1 MIEFLQNNYFHL
13 ITKNTSYIFKVTEFG
28 HLESIHYGDRIQN
41 QSFEGVRHKTT
52 ATVGS
57 SIVYDA
63 SRELY
68 CLDNIT
74 LEYSGIGKG
83 DFRHTPLELLMPDH
97 SFVCDFTYHSHKI
110 VTGSVALK
118 ELPSAFGKDQDCETL
133 IIQLKDNINDVT
145 LVLYYTVYFET
156 NVITR
161 RAVLHNNNKNKLV
174 IRKFMSMMLD
184 LPSADYNLITF
195 DGGWIKEAHKH
206 MRELSY
212 GVYVNEST
220 TGSSS
225 NRHNPGI
232 ILSEKNTHED
242 YGKAY
247 GFNLVYSGNHYEAV
261 EISNH
266 DLVRVMTG
274 INPHCFYW
282 ELNQWEQFETP
293 EAIMTYSKYGFNGV
307 SQNFHDFINHHIVR
321 GEFANKERPVL
332 INNWEANFFDF
343 NQHKLVKLA
352 KQAKKLGIEF
362 FVLDDGWFG
371 NRNNDKAGLGD
382 YFVNKKKLPGGLDE
396 LSKKINKIGLKF
408 GLWFEPEMTNEDSEL
423 FRKHPEY
430 VVKIPNRKASFGR
443 NQYVLDLCNPEVRDY
458 IVKSF
463 NGVLKSANIEYV
475 KWDMNRHICDAYSSK
490 IDHQGQFF
498 HRYTMGLYDLLR
510 RIVYENPHVLF
521 ESCSSGGNRFD
532 LGMLCFTPQI
542 WASDDTDPIERL
554 SIQGGLSY
562 LYPLSTMGAHVS
574 LAPHQQTLRQTPLA
588 TRFNVSAFGLLGYE
602 LDLKYLNFAEKK
614 EVINQIC
621 FYKKYRKTMQY
632 GTFYRYNISKSNMIN
647 FLCVDPNKTCA
658 ILGNFELMA
667 KASPSNEIISVKGLD
682 ENEKYT
688 FKTFL
693 QGISIK
699 RFGVLINHILPFKIM
714 PDGFIIRMV
723 NQFYRLPNCVE
734 TYSGFG
740 DLLTVG
746 VGLNNEFIG
755 SYYNSDTRLL
765 GDFGSSLYIIEKEN
779 E

>member
-13 ITKNTSYIFKVTEFG
+13 TTKNTSYIFKVTEFG
-28 HLESIHYGDRIQN
+28 HLESVHYGDRIQN
-41 QSFEGVRHKTT
+41 QSFEGLRHKNT

-118 ELPSAFGKDQDCETL
+118 ELPSAFGNDQDCETL

-161 RAVLHNNNKNKLV
+161 RAVLYNNNENKLV

-206 MRELSY
+206 TRELSY
-212 GVYVNEST
+212 GIYVNEST

-232 ILSEKNTHED
+232 ILSEKNAHED

-261 EISNH
+261 EISNQ

-293 EAIMTYSKYGFNGV
+293 EAIMTYSKFGLNGV

-321 GEFANKERPVL
+321 GEFANKERPIL
-332 INNWEANFFDF
+332 INNWEANFFNF
-343 NQHKLVKLA
+343 NQHKLLKLA
-352 KQAKKLGIEF
+352 KRAKRLGIEL

-371 NRNNDKAGLGD
+371 NRNSNKAGLGD

-396 LSKKINKIGLKF
+396 LSQKINKIGLKF

-430 VVKIPNRKASFGR
+430 VVKIPNRKASLGR

-490 IDHQGQFF
+490 IEHQGQFF

-542 WASDDTDPIERL
+542 WASDNTDPIERL

-574 LAPHQQTLRQTPLA
+574 LAPHQQTLRQTPLS
-588 TRFNVSAFGLLGYE
+588 TRFNVSAFGILGYE

-621 FYKKYRKTMQY
+621 LYKKYRKTMQY
-632 GTFYRYNISKSNMIN
+632 GTFYRYNTSKSNIIN
-647 FLCVDPNKTCA
+647 FLCVEPNKTCA

-682 ENEKYT
+682 KNEKYT

-699 RFGVLINHILPFKIM
+699 RFGALINHIRLFKIM
-714 PDGFIIRMV
+714 PDGFIMRMA

-755 SYYNSDTRLL
+755 SYYNSETRLL
-765 GDFGSSLYIIEKEN
+765 GDFGSSLYIIKKEN